1 MRNFFLFIVAI
12 ATFSIQAQQ
21 KHLTI
26 DDSVLGY
33 YKGLYPQSLQMLQ
46 WIEGTDQYIYMENNV
61 FHIKSADG
69 KVAKELTLSEINK
82 TYSDLKRL
90 PYFEK
95 INANH
100 MIFQTESEYTIYD
113 YNNKNEVIA
122 VKMEDGADHF
132 DFNYENYMLAYTLD
146 NNLYVGNAQNSK
158 IAVTENTD
166 SNIVSGQ
173 SIHRN
178 EFGISKGT
186 FWSPK
191 GNFLAF
197 YQKNET
203 QVTNYPLVDDT
214 TYPATLK
221 SIKYPMAGQGSEMAK
236 VGIYNIKTQ
245 SVLYLDIDTSDEHYL
260 TNLGWSPDE
269 KYVTLAEENR
279 AQNHYSFNVYDVT
292 TGKKVRTV
300 FEETND
306 RWVEPEFPALFF
318 PNSNTAFLWLS
329 EKDGFM
335 NVYQYDLVANTNKQI
350 TKFKFVV
357 NRILG
362 FDSKCENIFVEAT
375 GNDPKGTQIFKVNLV
390 KDKVTVLTPEAGTHQ
405 VQISHSTQYML
416 DVFSNLNTPGKTNLI
431 DNKTLKST
439 TLLESTN
446 PLKDYQLGT
455 TEFIKLKSEDGQD
468 LEAVITKP
476 AHFDPNKKYPVLIYV
491 YGGPHAQLVTDN
503 WMGGTGLWMQYLAAE
518 EDYIV
523 FTLDN
528 RGSSNRG
535 FEFESVIHRNQGVA
549 AMSDQMKGVEYLKS
563 LPYVDAERLSVYGWS
578 YGGFMTISLLL
589 NYPDVFT
596 TGVAGGPVT
605 DWKYY
610 EVMYGE
616 RYMDTPQENPN
627 GYESTRLIPKIKNL
641 KSKLL
646 IIHGSNDDTV
656 VPQHSMTLLKEAVEK
671 NIPIDFFT
679 YPMHAH
685 NVRGRDRIHL
695 NTKIIDYILH
705 NNIK

>member
-1 MRNFFLFIVAI
+1 MRNFFLFILAI
-12 ATFSIQAQQ
+12 ATFNIQAQQ

-33 YKGLYPQSLQMLQ
+33 YKGLYPESLQMLQ

-61 FHIKSADG
+61 FHINSADG
-69 KVAKELTLSEINK
+69 KVSKELKLSDINK
-82 TYSDLKRL
+82 TYSNLKRL
-90 PYFEK
+90 PSFEK

-100 MIFQTESEYTIYD
+100 MVFQNESEYTIYD

-146 NNLYVGNAQNSK
+146 NNLYVGDARNSK
-158 IAVTENTD
+158 IAVTNNSD
-166 SNIVSGQ
+166 ANIVSGQ

-178 EFGISKGT
+178 EFGITKGT

-191 GNFLAF
+191 GSYLAF

-203 QVTNYPLVDDT
+203 QVTNYPLVDET

-221 SIKYPMAGQGSEMAK
+221 SIKYPMAGQGSELAK
-236 VGIYNIKTQ
+236 VGIYNVKTQ
-245 SVLYLDIDTSDEHYL
+245 SLVYLDIDTSDEHYL

-269 KYVTLAEENR
+269 KYLTLAEVNR
-279 AQNHYSFNVYDVT
+279 AQNHYSFNVYDVA

-300 FEETND
+300 FEESND
-306 RWVEPEFPALFF
+306 SWVEPEFPALFF
-318 PNSNTAFLWLS
+318 PNSNTTFLWMS

-335 NVYQYDLVANTNKQI
+335 NVYQYDLLSNANKQI

-357 NRILG
+357 TQILG
-362 FDSKCENIFVEAT
+362 FDPKCEHIFVEAT
-375 GNDPKGTQIFKVNLV
+375 GTDPKGLQIFKVNLL
-390 KDKVTVLTPEAGTHQ
+390 KDKVTALTPEAGTHQ
-405 VQISHSTQYML
+405 GQLSQSTQYIL
-416 DVFSNLNTPGKTNLI
+416 DVFSNLKTPGKTFLL
-431 DNKTLKST
+431 DTKTLKST
-439 TLLESTN
+439 TLLESPN

-455 TEFIKLKSEDGQD
+455 TEFVKLKAVDGQD

-476 AHFDPNKKYPVLIYV
+476 AQFDPNKKYPVLIYV

-549 AMSDQMKGVEYLKS
+549 AMSDQMIGVAYLKS
-563 LPYVDAERLSVYGWS
+563 LPYVDSERLSVYGWS

-589 NYPDVFT
+589 NYPDVFKA
-596 TGVAGGPVT
+596 GVAGGPVT

-627 GYESTRLIPKIKNL
+627 GYESTRLHNKIKNL

-695 NTKIIDYILH
+695 NTKILDYILK
-705 NNIK
+705 NNLK

>member
-1 MRNFFLFIVAI
+1 MRNFFLFILAI
-12 ATFSIQAQQ
+12 ATFNIQAQQ

-33 YKGLYPQSLQMLQ
+33 YKGLYPESLQMLQ

-61 FHIKSADG
+61 FHINSADG
-69 KVAKELTLSEINK
+69 KVSKELKLSDINK
-82 TYSDLKRL
+82 TYSNLKRL
-90 PYFEK
+90 PSFEK

-100 MIFQTESEYTIYD
+100 MVFQNESEYTIYD

-146 NNLYVGNAQNSK
+146 NNLYVGDARNSK
-158 IAVTENTD
+158 IAVTINSD
-166 SNIVSGQ
+166 ANIVSGQ

-178 EFGISKGT
+178 EFGITKGT

-191 GNFLAF
+191 GSYLAF

-203 QVTNYPLVDDT
+203 QVTNYPLVDET

-221 SIKYPMAGQGSEMAK
+221 SIKYPMAGQGSELAK
-236 VGIYNIKTQ
+236 VGIYNVKTQ
-245 SVLYLDIDTSDEHYL
+245 SLVYLDIDTSDEHYL

-269 KYVTLAEENR
+269 KYLTLAEVNR
-279 AQNHYSFNVYDVT
+279 AQNHYSFNVYDVA

-300 FEETND
+300 FEESND
-306 RWVEPEFPALFF
+306 SWVEPEFPALFF
-318 PNSNTAFLWLS
+318 PNSNTTFLWMS

-335 NVYQYDLVANTNKQI
+335 NVYQYDLLSNANKQI

-357 NRILG
+357 TQILG
-362 FDSKCENIFVEAT
+362 FDPKCEHIFVEAT
-375 GNDPKGTQIFKVNLV
+375 GTDPKGLQIFKVNLL
-390 KDKVTVLTPEAGTHQ
+390 KDKVTALTPEAGTHQ
-405 VQISHSTQYML
+405 GQLSQSTQYIL
-416 DVFSNLNTPGKTNLI
+416 DVFSNLKTPGKTFLL
-431 DNKTLKST
+431 DTKTLKST
-439 TLLESTN
+439 TLLESPN

-455 TEFIKLKSEDGQD
+455 TEFVKLKAVDGQD

-476 AHFDPNKKYPVLIYV
+476 AQFDPNKKYPVLIYV

-549 AMSDQMKGVEYLKS
+549 AMSDQMIGVAYLKS
-563 LPYVDAERLSVYGWS
+563 LPYVDSERLSVYGWS

-589 NYPDVFT
+589 NYPDVFKA
-596 TGVAGGPVT
+596 GVAGGPVT

-627 GYESTRLIPKIKNL
+627 GYESTRLHNKIKNL

-695 NTKIIDYILH
+695 NTKILDYILK
-705 NNIK
+705 NNLK

>member
-1 MRNFFLFIVAI
+1 MRNFFLFIFAI
-12 ATFSIQAQQ
+12 ATFNIQAQQ

-69 KVAKELTLSEINK
+69 KISKDLTLSEINK
-82 TYSDLKRL
+82 TYSNLKRL
-90 PYFEK
+90 PSFEK

-100 MIFQTESEYTIYD
+100 MVFQTETEYTIYD

-132 DFNYENYMLAYTLD
+132 DFNYENYMLAYTID

-158 IAVTENTD
+158 MAVTNNSD
-166 SNIVSGQ
+166 ANIVSGQ

-203 QVTNYPLVDDT
+203 HVTNYPLVDET

-221 SIKYPMAGQGSEMAK
+221 SIKYPMAGQGSELAK
-236 VGIYNIKTQ
+236 VGIYNVKTQ
-245 SVLYLDIDTSDEHYL
+245 SLVYLDIDTSDEHYL

-269 KYVTLAEENR
+269 KYLTLAEENR
-279 AQNHYSFNVYDVT
+279 AQNHYSFNVYDVA

-300 FEETND
+300 FEESND

-318 PNSNTAFLWLS
+318 PNSNTTFLWMS

-335 NVYQYDLVANTNKQI
+335 NVYQYDLLSNATKQI

-357 NRILG
+357 TQILG
-362 FDSKCENIFVEAT
+362 FDPKCEHIFVEAT
-375 GNDPKGTQIFKVNLV
+375 GTDPKGLQIFKVNLL
-390 KDKVTVLTPEAGTHQ
+390 KDKVTALTPEAGTHQ
-405 VQISHSTQYML
+405 GQLSQSTQYIL
-416 DVFSNLNTPGKTNLI
+416 DVFSNLKTPGKTFLL
-431 DNKTLKST
+431 DTKTLKST
-439 TLLESTN
+439 TLLESSN

-455 TEFIKLKSEDGQD
+455 TEFVKLKAVDGQD

-476 AHFDPNKKYPVLIYV
+476 AQFDPNKKYPVLIYV

-549 AMSDQMKGVEYLKS
+549 AMSDQMIGVAYLKS
-563 LPYVDAERLSVYGWS
+563 LPYVDSERLSVYGWS

-589 NYPDVFT
+589 NYPDVFKA
-596 TGVAGGPVT
+596 GVAGGPVT

-627 GYESTRLIPKIKNL
+627 GYESTRLHNKIKNL

-695 NTKIIDYILH
+695 NTKIIDYILK
-705 NNIK
+705 NNLK